1 VEAVTDEPRQP
12 PHDLGA
18 EQAALGAMLLSR
30 DVLLEVSEIVTPA
43 SFYRPAHA
51 LIFEAILELD
61 MQGEPADAYTVAT
74 ALAAKNALGKIPN
87 GAGYLHDLIAAV
99 PTAANGAYYART
111 VAARAL
117 SRQLQAAAVRIGQI
131 AASDTDPLGALERAM
146 QLLADLELEA
156 TPATGGPRAW
166 GEIASDVMD
175 AIEEAGQVD
184 PNETPGIGTGFS
196 DLDKLLN
203 GLVPGQVIVVG
214 ARPGVGKSV
223 LLANIAQQASW
234 RKKLPAVFFSLEMS
248 AVELGTRLVSSAA
261 RVPLNILNTG
271 KLTDQDWAQVAHVI
285 GESAEAPL
293 FIDDTA
299 ELTIG
304 EIRSRARKLQRQHG
318 ELALIVVDYMQ
329 LVGSARSENRQL
341 AVANISRG
349 LKLLAKQ
356 MRVPVLVASQLNR
369 GPEGRSSKV
378 PQMSDLRE
386 SGAIEA
392 DADVVIL
399 VHREDYHDPES
410 SRAGEADFIVAKNR
424 RGPKD
429 TVTVAAQLHLA
440 RFVDMA
446 MP

>member
-1 VEAVTDEPRQP
+1 MTDEIRQP

-18 EQAALGAMLLSR
+18 EQAALGAMMLSR
-30 DVLLEVSEIVTPA
+30 DALLEVSEILTPA

-51 LIFEAILELD
+51 IVFETILELD
-61 MQGEPADAYTVAT
+61 SAGEPADAFTVAT
-74 ALAAKNALGKIPN
+74 ALANKNLLGKV
-87 GAGYLHDLIAAV
+87 GAPYLHDLIASV

-117 SRQLQAAAVRIGQI
+117 SRRLQAAATRIGQI
-131 AASDTDPLGALERAM
+131 AASDADPLAALERATQM
-146 QLLADLELEA
+146 LADLELEA

-166 GEIASDVMD
+166 GEIASEVMD

-184 PNETPGIGTGFS
+184 PNETPGIPTGFA
-196 DLDKLLN
+196 DLDRLLN
-203 GLVPGQVIVVG
+203 GLVGGQVIIVG

-223 LLANIAQQASW
+223 ALANIAQNAAW
-234 RKKLPAVFFSLEMS
+234 RWKQPAVFFSLEMT
-248 AVELGTRLVSSAA
+248 AVELGTRLVAAGA
-261 RVPLNILNTG
+261 RVPLHTLNTG
-271 KLTDQDWAQVAHVI
+271 KLTDEDWAQVARAV

-304 EIRSRARKLQRQHG
+304 EIRARARKLQRQHG
-318 ELALIVVDYMQ
+318 QLALIVVDYLQ

-341 AVANISRG
+341 AVATISRG

-356 MRVPVLVASQLNR
+356 MNVPVLVAAQLNR
-369 GPEGRSSKV
+369 ETDKRSTKV

-399 VHREDYHDPES
+399 LHREDANDPES
-410 SRAGEADFIVAKNR
+410 PRAGEADFIVAKNR

-446 MP
+446 IP